1 MRRGWETEVRHREEG
16 GGGGSGGGG
25 LGGKRSTRAMRLGS
39 RWRGWWGRKGGEG
52 RGGRGSSGGEG
63 GAVVRGAHYVFR
75 RRIWNPINQAEER
88 RDAERMRSPF
98 TLMRPGRGK
107 RSTT

>member
-1 MRRGWETEVRHREEG
+1 MRRGWEMEVRQREG
-16 GGGGSGGGG
+16 GGVGGGKS
-25 LGGKRSTRAMRLGS
+25 KRRAMRLGS
-39 RWRGWWGRKGGEG
+39 RCGWGGGVSMVKEDGRERWWGGGLK
-52 RGGRGSSGGEG
+52 
-63 GAVVRGAHYVFR
+63 VWGAHYVFHG
-75 RRIWNPINQAEER
+75 RIWNPINQAEER

>member
-1 MRRGWETEVRHREEG
+1 MGDGGDGETERKKDVVDGETGRG
-16 GGGGSGGGG
+16 ACG
-25 LGGKRSTRAMRLGS
+25 RAMMLGD
-39 RWRGWWGRKGGEG
+39 RWRGGRVSVEGVQVG
-52 RGGRGSSGGEG
+52 RGARLR
-63 GAVVRGAHYVFR
+63 AVEHYVFH

-88 RDAERMRSPF
+88 KDAERMRSPF

>member
-1 MRRGWETEVRHREEG
+1 MRRGWEREVRQREG
-16 GGGGSGGGG
+16 GGVGGGKS
-25 LGGKRSTRAMRLGS
+25 KRRAMRLGS
-39 RWRGWWGRKGGEG
+39 RCGWGWGVSMVKEDGRERWWGGG
-52 RGGRGSSGGEG
+52 RGGLK
-63 GAVVRGAHYVFR
+63 VWGAHYVFHG
-75 RRIWNPINQAEER
+75 RIWNPINQAEER